1 MELEILVFQCEQR
14 HFGVETHFVR
24 EVLRAVSLTPV
35 PKAPNG
41 VMGLVN
47 LRGHVMPV
55 LDTKQLL
62 GLGNA
67 KIRTTDHL
75 IVMRVGCCEIAWHV
89 DHAVDLIRVRSD
101 DNTGDNTTSGG
112 NTTVGGNTTGSGNT
126 AGSETT
132 AEGDH
137 ARSET
142 SLSPRFLRTVAKT
155 QLGVVQ
161 VLDPT
166 RLYSENAMKDVLEL
180 AASVVAT
187 EYTS

>member
-35 PKAPNG
+35 PKAPDG

-101 DNTGDNTTSGG
+101 DNTG
-112 NTTVGGNTTGSGNT
+112 GNT
-126 AGSETT
+126 ADSETT

-142 SLSPRFLRTVAKT
+142 SPSPRFLRTVAKT